1 MNTNYMKV
9 ALLCIS
15 CLFCVA
21 LSTYYFTLRGGLHL
35 DESLSIILSSYSEY
49 GWTKVFSN
57 ENLTGAQLRQLVWFG
72 DTSTSETARV
82 LLKLWIDNRDSPH
95 SNLYYSI
102 LRLWFMWFDV
112 SQDPVNFMWRAFYLN
127 LLISVCCCALLYNI
141 ALKLFNNALLSFI
154 IVVLAICND
163 VSVSNVLYLRP
174 YLLQTLF
181 IFAYIY
187 STLSILHNF
196 RSKKTVTFCYAI
208 VTSLALLSGYFAIIF
223 VAIFGTFALVL
234 SFYNFNAKDVFK
246 FCYSYIP
253 FTAILSYLI
262 YPPYFFVF
270 GNRQEEAVTKLGSIW
285 ENIISAANSV
295 EIWRNAFAF
304 PVTSSVVSILLA
316 LLYYCKVRNKDV
328 RLRISTQLSLLVSA
342 ILWLLLV
349 EFFAPYKTARY
360 VYPVIPLLAISFG
373 IICDFISTFSR
384 KMGVIFILIIS
395 AACLS
400 TSFTGKNVEYLYP
413 DRYYD
418 CSRFKNDR
426 LAIVTTQP
434 WALAVSAEC
443 FDSKTK
449 YSLYSSIENIDL
461 TRFDYIITQEELP
474 NSINYKKVYD
484 RVMYAYKMYKIIK

>member
-9 ALLCIS
+9 SLLCIS
-15 CLFCVA
+15 CLLCVA
-21 LSTYYFTLRGGLHL
+21 VSTYYFTLRGGLHL
-35 DESLSIILSSYSEY
+35 DESLSLILSSYSDY
-49 GWTKVFSN
+49 GWTKVFTN
-57 ENLTGAQLRQLVWFG
+57 ENVTGSQLRQLVWFG
-72 DTSTSETARV
+72 DTSISGTANAIIN
-82 LLKLWIDNRDSPH
+82 LWIDNRDSPH
-95 SNLYYSI
+95 SNLYYSA
-102 LRLWFMWFDV
+102 LRLWFVGFDV
-112 SQDPVNFMWRAFYLN
+112 NQEPYNFMWRAFYLN
-127 LLISVCCCALLYNI
+127 LLIAVGCCYLLFNVTF
-141 ALKLFNNALLSFI
+141 KLFKNAILSSI
-154 IVVLAICND
+154 LVVLAICND
-163 VSVSNVLYLRP
+163 VSVSNVIYLRP
-174 YLLQTLF
+174 YLLQTLLV
-181 IFAYIY
+181 FAYIY
-187 STLSILHNF
+187 STISILQDF
-196 RSKKTVTFCYAI
+196 RIKKTVTFKYALS
-208 VTSLALLSGYFAIIF
+208 TSLALLSGYFAIIF
-223 VAIFGTFALVL
+223 VAILG
-234 SFYNFNAKDVFK
+234 SFSLAIAFHNFNKKDVLK
-246 FCYSYIP
+246 FCYSYLP
-253 FTAILSYLI
+253 FTAVLSLLI

-270 GNRQEEAVTKLGSIW
+270 GNRQEEAVSKLGSVW
-285 ENIISAANSV
+285 ENIISSANSV
-295 EIWRNAFAF
+295 DIWGNAFAF
-304 PVTSSVVSILLA
+304 PLTSCAISIVLA
-316 LLYYCKVRNKDV
+316 LFHYFKVKDNES
-328 RLRISTQLSLLVSA
+328 RLRISIQLSLLVSA

-384 KMGVIFILIIS
+384 KMGLIFVLIIS

>member
-9 ALLCIS
+9 SLLCIS
-15 CLFCVA
+15 CLLCVA
-21 LSTYYFTLRGGLHL
+21 VSTYYFTLRGGLHL
-35 DESLSIILSSYSEY
+35 DESLSLILSSYSDY
-49 GWTKVFSN
+49 GWTKVFTN
-57 ENLTGAQLRQLVWFG
+57 ENVTGSQLRQLVWFG
-72 DTSTSETARV
+72 DTSISGTANAIIN
-82 LLKLWIDNRDSPH
+82 LWIDNRDSPH
-95 SNLYYSI
+95 SNLYYSA
-102 LRLWFMWFDV
+102 LRLWFVGFDV
-112 SQDPVNFMWRAFYLN
+112 NQEPYNFMWRAFYLN
-127 LLISVCCCALLYNI
+127 LLIAVGCCYLLFNVTF
-141 ALKLFNNALLSFI
+141 KLFKNAILSSI
-154 IVVLAICND
+154 LVVLAICND
-163 VSVSNVLYLRP
+163 VSVSNVIYLRP
-174 YLLQTLF
+174 YLLQTLLV
-181 IFAYIY
+181 FAYIY
-187 STLSILHNF
+187 STISILQDF
-196 RSKKTVTFCYAI
+196 RIKKTVTFKYALS
-208 VTSLALLSGYFAIIF
+208 TSLALLSGYFAIIF
-223 VAIFGTFALVL
+223 VAILG
-234 SFYNFNAKDVFK
+234 SFSLAIAFHNFNKKDVLK
-246 FCYSYIP
+246 FCYSYLP
-253 FTAILSYLI
+253 FTAVLSFLI

-270 GNRQEEAVTKLGSIW
+270 GNRQEEAVSKLGSVW

-304 PVTSSVVSILLA
+304 PVTSSVVSIVLA

-384 KMGVIFILIIS
+384 KMGLIFVLIIS

-449 YSLYSSIENIDL
+449 YSLYSSIEYIDL
-461 TRFDYIITQEELP
+461 TKFDYIITQEELP

-484 RVMYAYKMYKIIK
+484 RVMYAYKKYKIIK